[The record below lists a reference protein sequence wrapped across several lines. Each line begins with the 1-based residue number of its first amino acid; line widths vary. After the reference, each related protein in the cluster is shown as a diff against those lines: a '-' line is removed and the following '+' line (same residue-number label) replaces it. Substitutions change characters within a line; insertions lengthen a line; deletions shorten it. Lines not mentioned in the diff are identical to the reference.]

1 MVTASE
7 LFCNL
12 KVLCKHK
19 FEKTK
24 GQDRFSLP
32 DLAQEA
38 VFGQSSTI
46 AFPEG
51 CGLLSSLESLEA

>member
-1 MVTASE
+1 V
-7 LFCNL
+7 F
-12 KVLCKHK
+12 CKHK

-24 GQDRFSLP
+24 GQGRFSLP

-38 VFGQSSTI
+38 VFGQSSAI

-51 CGLLSSLESLEA
+51 CGLLSSLETFEA